1 MTRKYWQYQILLVAL
16 VCVNFVCPLFCAA
29 YEQKMCNRS
38 MSAEIQV
45 EYTESG
51 SSCCQKAK
59 TDATN
64 ESETPSETDTSC
76 CVLGLEIVLPND
88 TYNADSV
95 RESVEHHLVPNV
107 PLSLT
112 QPVAQEQLLH
122 FTLPPKLVI
131 SSLNRNLSRRGPPN
145 TRS

>member
-16 VCVNFVCPLFCAA
+16 VCVQFVCPLFCAA

-38 MSAEIQV
+38 MPA
-45 EYTESG
+45 ESG
-51 SSCCQKAK
+51 SSCCHKAK

-76 CVLGLEIVLPND
+76 CVSGLEVVFPND
-88 TYNADSV
+88 TYNVDSV
-95 RESVEHHLVPNV
+95 RESAEHHLVSNI
-107 PLSLT
+107 PLSSIL
-112 QPVAQEQLLH
+112 PVAQEQLLH
-122 FTLPPKLVI
+122 FALPPKLVI

-145 TRS
+145 TRI

>member
-1 MTRKYWQYQILLVAL
+1 MTHKYWQYQILLVAL
-16 VCVNFVCPLFCAA
+16 VCVTFVCPLFCAA
-29 YEQKMCNRS
+29 YEHKMCNRS
-38 MSAEIQV
+38 MSAA
-45 EYTESG
+45 ESI

-59 TDATN
+59 TDATE

-95 RESVEHHLVPNV
+95 RESVEHHLVSNV

>member
-16 VCVNFVCPLFCAA
+16 VCVTFVCPLFCAA

-38 MSAEIQV
+38 MPA
-45 EYTESG
+45 ESG

-76 CVLGLEIVLPND
+76 CVSGLEVVLPND

-95 RESVEHHLVPNV
+95 RESAEHHLVSNI

-112 QPVAQEQLLH
+112 QPIAQEQLLH
-122 FTLPPKLVI
+122 FTLPPKLVF

-145 TRS
+145 TRN

>member
-1 MTRKYWQYQILLVAL
+1 MIRKYWQYQILLVAL
-16 VCVNFVCPLFCAA
+16 VCVTFVCPLFCAA
-29 YEQKMCNRS
+29 FEQKMCNRS
-38 MSAEIQV
+38 MSAA
-45 EYTESG
+45 ESI

-76 CVLGLEIVLPND
+76 CVSGLEVVLPND
-88 TYNADSV
+88 TYNANSV
-95 RESVEHHLVPNV
+95 LESAEHHLVSNV

-112 QPVAQEQLLH
+112 LPVAQEQLLH

-131 SSLNRNLSRRGPPN
+131 SSLNCNLSRRGPPN

>member
-16 VCVNFVCPLFCAA
+16 VCVTFVCPLFCAA

-38 MSAEIQV
+38 MPA
-45 EYTESG
+45 ESG

-76 CVLGLEIVLPND
+76 CVSGLEIVLPND
-88 TYNADSV
+88 TYNLNTT
-95 RESVEHHLVPNV
+95 RESVEEYLVSTL
-107 PLSLT
+107 PLSSIL
-112 QPVAQEQLLH
+112 PVAQEQLLH

-131 SSLNRNLSRRGPPN
+131 SSLHPNLSRRGPPN
-145 TRS
+145 THS